1 MNYFKPASTLY
12 HGTNP
17 GTSIDEDANFAELL
31 SATDGDENVIEGRVV
46 YISPVSTFEYNTD
59 GDGEKKKGWV
69 QSYTL
74 LDILAKQSKKPVY
87 SYRVTAWNDQVTSG
101 VFKKDE
107 YYRVSN
113 FAWKENT
120 FPRRPAHQSCYD
132 AHLKANSVIEL
143 VPHVPRM

>member
-46 YISPVSTFEYNTD
+46 YISPVSKFEYNITD
-59 GDGEKKKGWV
+59 GVKRQGVV

-74 LDILAKQSKKPVY
+74 LDILAKQSGKPVY
-87 SYRVTAWNDQVTSG
+87 SYRVTAWNDQVTSR

-143 VPHVPRM
+143 IPHVPRM